1 MSCAQCEGIDQLFD
15 SKRARRHLLK
25 FRRKG
30 ADRTTRMLIEDVQA
44 AMPQPGD
51 NIPASLLLDVG
62 AGVGAIHH
70 TLLDRGVERAVHVD
84 ASSAYLSAA
93 REETERRGH
102 AARVEFVQ
110 GDLVDVA
117 DRVPTADI
125 VTLDRVICC
134 YHDMRGLVS
143 RSGAKARFIY
153 GAVYP
158 REGWWTRL
166 VVDAENV
173 FFRLRGSPFRT
184 FLHSPSDIDSVLA
197 AQGLRRRSVRRTVGW
212 EVAVYTRSNA
222 GDSESNGGSDA

>member
-15 SKRARRHLLK
+15 SKRARRQLAK

-44 AMPQPGD
+44 AMPQGSD
-51 NIPASLLLDVG
+51 GNSASLLLDVG

-70 TLLDRGVERAVHVD
+70 TLLERGVERAVHVD
-84 ASSAYLSAA
+84 ASSAYLRSA

-102 AARVEFVQ
+102 ATRVEFVQ

-117 DRVPTADI
+117 DHVPTADI

-134 YHDMRGLVS
+134 YHDMQRLVS
-143 RSGAKARFIY
+143 RSGEKARLIY

-166 VVDAENV
+166 VVDAENI

-184 FLHSPSDIDSVLA
+184 FVHSPNEIDSVLMG
-197 AQGLRRRSVRRTVGW
+197 QGLRRRSLRRTVGW
-212 EVAVYTRSNA
+212 EVVVYTRTNA
-222 GDSESNGGSDA
+222 DDSQPRVYR